1 MQQNVTISQAIQLAT
16 QYLQNK
22 QFQQSWSICQ
32 KILQHE
38 PQNQQ
43 VHWILNNIK
52 NIKSADLYPK
62 ELEDNFKKMVSKYCK
77 YISAQGF
84 NYSINIS
91 NKYNYMFV
99 ETPKVAC
106 STIKVTLQRMEL
118 ETTEL
123 FNKRNIHKRE
133 FSPLIKPSQVG
144 NFDKFLNRKKLFKF
158 CFVRNPYTR
167 LLSAYLEKIKLGKN
181 QKRSILLH
189 MGKYPYNLNTEISF
203 SEFVHVVCEQ
213 SIISMDNHWRIQYY
227 QTFQDHINYDFC
239 GKLENFDQDIKTVLS
254 KINKNYSKYMLSRRT
269 HSTEA
274 NNLLE
279 QYYCSELIK
288 KVQEKYAK
296 DFEYFN
302 YSFEFRD
309 AF

>member
-1 MQQNVTISQAIQLAT
+1 LD
-16 QYLQNK
+16 
-22 QFQQSWSICQ
+22 
-32 KILQHE
+32 
-38 PQNQQ
+38 
-43 VHWILNNIK
+43 IK
-52 NIKSADLYPK
+52 NIKSADLYPR

-77 YISAQGF
+77 YISAQEF

-123 FNKRNIHKRE
+123 FNKRDIHKRE

-144 NFDKFLNRKKLFKF
+144 NFDKFLNRNKLFKF

-189 MGKYPYNLNTEISF
+189 MGKYPYNLNTEIYF

-213 SIISMDNHWRIQYY
+213 PIISMDPHWRIQYY

-254 KINKNYSKYMLSRRT
+254 KINKNYSKYMLSIRT
-269 HSTEA
+269 HSTQA

-279 QYYCSELIK
+279 QYYSSELIK
-288 KVQEKYAK
+288 KVQEKYSK
-296 DFEYFN
+296 DFEYFG
-302 YSFEFRD
+302 YSFELRD